1 MVNFK
6 KKYKE
11 ENLIQNAID
20 YLNSVEVPFKEIK
33 LSQADK
39 ESSVNSKSMVL
50 MSFTMTDKGIYQLT
64 VKDKGFYSYTQ
75 KLLRD
80 ILRLRISSIDKE
92 AREITAES
100 EQYGKMLDVI
110 EILAIKYTLSIVT
123 KK

>member
-20 YLNSVEVPFKEIK
+20 YLNRVEVPFKEIK

-50 MSFTMTDKGIYQLT
+50 MSFTVTDKGIYQLT

>member
-20 YLNSVEVPFKEIK
+20 YLNRVEVPFKEIK

-50 MSFTMTDKGIYQLT
+50 MSFTVTDKGIYQLT

-80 ILRLRISSIDKE
+80 ILRLRISSTDKE

>member
-20 YLNSVEVPFKEIK
+20 YLNRVEVPFKEIK

-50 MSFTMTDKGIYQLT
+50 MSFTVTDKGIYQLT
-64 VKDKGFYSYTQ
+64 VKDKGFYGYTQ